1 MKKNYYL
8 LFGVFMSVITVLFSS
23 CDDDDKYDY
32 DEIRP
37 TALVTVKPNA
47 DNTSF
52 VMQLNDSVVLY
63 PSNLKSSP
71 FGTKEVRA
79 FVNYELEDDVPNNYG
94 TIVEVNRIDSI
105 LTKQMAISRGEEN
118 LTIYGNDP
126 VEVINSWETVVEDGY
141 LTLRFRTVRSYA
153 SRHYVNLVASGDE
166 ENPFKVTFHHKATN
180 VGKGVLGDSYVAFRL
195 SDLPDTNGE
204 TVDLILEWKSFNG
217 VKTAKFKY
225 RTRK

>member
-8 LFGVFMSVITVLFSS
+8 LFGVFMSVITVLFIS

-105 LTKQMAISRGEEN
+105 LTK
-118 LTIYGNDP
+118 
-126 VEVINSWETVVEDGY
+126 
-141 LTLRFRTVRSYA
+141 
-153 SRHYVNLVASGDE
+153 
-166 ENPFKVTFHHKATN
+166 
-180 VGKGVLGDSYVAFRL
+180 
-195 SDLPDTNGE
+195 
-204 TVDLILEWKSFNG
+204 
-217 VKTAKFKY
+217 
-225 RTRK
+225 

>member
-1 MKKNYYL
+1 
-8 LFGVFMSVITVLFSS
+8 MSVITVLFTS

-32 DEIRP
+32 DEIRT

-166 ENPFKVTFHHKATN
+166 IDF
-180 VGKGVLGDSYVAFRL
+180 L
-195 SDLPDTNGE
+195 
-204 TVDLILEWKSFNG
+204 
-217 VKTAKFKY
+217 
-225 RTRK
+225 